1 MVEAQQ
7 VGGRKVDGRK
17 ARGEKKR
24 RAIIEATLRVI
35 ERDGIAGVT
44 HRSVAREAGVPTTA
58 PTYYYATLDDL
69 LIATLLWSAE
79 VLCDDMLQIVASGG
93 SAREIA
99 GVIARAVDENRGRT
113 LAEYELYLLAG
124 RRPELKA
131 AARRWLDL
139 AVEAVRPADPVAFR
153 AFLAAID
160 GLLLQGLIADV
171 APTGDELE
179 PIVSF
184 LIRGRDDVTATAG
197 EE

>member
-1 MVEAQQ
+1 MESQ
-7 VGGRKVDGRK
+7 KVDGRK

-24 RAIIEATLRVI
+24 RAIVEATLRVI
-35 ERDGIAGVT
+35 EREGIAGVT

-58 PTYYYATLDDL
+58 PTYYFATLDDL

-79 VLCDDMLQIVASGG
+79 ELCVDMLQIVASGG
-93 SAREIA
+93 AAREIA
-99 GVIARAVDENRGRT
+99 RSLARAVDENRGRT

-124 RRPELKA
+124 RRPELRP

-160 GLLLQGLIADV
+160 GLLIQGLIADV
-171 APTGDELE
+171 APNEDELE

-184 LIRGRDDVTATAG
+184 LIRGCDELTAVAR
-197 EE
+197 EQ

>member
-1 MVEAQQ
+1 MELQ
-7 VGGRKVDGRK
+7 KVDGRK

-24 RAIIEATLRVI
+24 RTIVEATLRVI
-35 ERDGIAGVT
+35 ERDGVAGVT

-58 PTYYYATLDDL
+58 PTYYFATLDDL

-79 VLCDDMLQIVASGG
+79 ELCDDMLKIVASGG
-93 SAREIA
+93 CARDIA
-99 GVIARAVDENRGRT
+99 QSLAKAVNENRSRT

-124 RRPELKA
+124 RRPELKP

-153 AFLAAID
+153 AFLAAVD
-160 GLLLQGLIADV
+160 GLLMQGLIADV
-171 APTGDELE
+171 APNEDELE

-184 LIRGRDDVTATAG
+184 LIRGCDDFTAAPR

>member
-1 MVEAQQ
+1 MI
-7 VGGRKVDGRK
+7 DGRK

-24 RAIIEATLRVI
+24 RAIVEAALRVI

-58 PTYYYATLDDL
+58 PTYYFATLDDL
-69 LIATLLWSAE
+69 LIATLLWVAE
-79 VLCDDMLQIVASGG
+79 ELCDDMLHIVASGG
-93 SAREIA
+93 TAREIA
-99 GVIARAVDENRGRT
+99 RSLAHAVNENRART

-139 AVEAVRPADPVAFR
+139 AVEAVRPTDPVAFR
-153 AFLAAID
+153 AFLAAVD
-160 GLLLQGLIADV
+160 GLLIQGLIADV
-171 APTGDELE
+171 APNEDELE

-184 LIRGRDDVTATAG
+184 LICGRDDFTAATR
-197 EE
+197 EQ

>member
-1 MVEAQQ
+1 MEPQ
-7 VGGRKVDGRK
+7 KVDGRK

-58 PTYYYATLDDL
+58 PTYYFATLDDL

-79 VLCDDMLQIVASGG
+79 VLCDDMLRIVASGG

-99 GVIARAVDENRGRT
+99 KVIARAVDENRGRT

-160 GLLLQGLIADV
+160 GLLIQGLIADA
-171 APTGDELE
+171 APDEDELE

-184 LIRGRDDVTATAG
+184 LIRGRDDFTAASR

>member
-1 MVEAQQ
+1 MELQ
-7 VGGRKVDGRK
+7 KVDGRK

-24 RAIIEATLRVI
+24 RAIVEATLRVI
-35 ERDGIAGVT
+35 ERDGVSGVT

-58 PTYYYATLDDL
+58 PTYYFATLDDL

-79 VLCDDMLQIVASGG
+79 AMCDDVLKIIASGT
-93 SAREIA
+93 AREIA
-99 GVIARAVDENRGRT
+99 RSLATAVDTNRGRT

-124 RRPELKA
+124 RRPELKP

-139 AVEAVRPADPVAFR
+139 ATEVARPADPVAFR

-160 GLLLQGLIADV
+160 GLLMQGLIADV
-171 APTGDELE
+171 APNEDELE

-184 LIRGRDDVTATAG
+184 LIRGRDESTAAPR

>member
-1 MVEAQQ
+1 MEYQ
-7 VGGRKVDGRK
+7 KVDGRK

-24 RAIIEATLRVI
+24 RAIVEATLRVI
-35 ERDGIAGVT
+35 EREGVTGVT

-79 VLCDDMLQIVASGG
+79 ELCDEMLHVVATG

-99 GVIARAVDENRGRT
+99 KCLAKAVDEHRGRT

-124 RRPELKA
+124 RRPELKP

-139 AVEAVRPADPVAFR
+139 AVELAKPADPVAFR
-153 AFLAAID
+153 AFLAAVD
-160 GLLLQGLIADV
+160 GLLIQGLIADV
-171 APTGDELE
+171 APNEDELE

-184 LIRGRDDVTATAG
+184 LIRGRDEFTAAPR

>member
-1 MVEAQQ
+1 M
-7 VGGRKVDGRK
+7 DGRK

-24 RAIIEATLRVI
+24 RAIVEATLRVI
-35 ERDGIAGVT
+35 ERDGVAGVT

-58 PTYYYATLDDL
+58 STYYFATLDDL
-69 LIATLLWSAE
+69 LIATLLWAADESCE
-79 VLCDDMLQIVASGG
+79 EMLQIVARHG

-99 GVIARAVDENRGRT
+99 AALAKSVNENRGRT

-139 AVEAVRPADPVAFR
+139 AVETVRPQDPIAFR
-153 AFLAAID
+153 ALLAAMD
-160 GLLLQGLIADV
+160 GMLIQGLIADV
-171 APTGDELE
+171 APNGDDLE

-184 LIRGRDDVTATAG
+184 LIRGRDDSTAPAR
-197 EE
+197 EQ

>member
-1 MVEAQQ
+1 MEHQ
-7 VGGRKVDGRK
+7 KVDGRK

-24 RAIIEATLRVI
+24 RAIVEATLRVI
-35 ERDGIAGVT
+35 ERDGVAGVT
-44 HRSVAREAGVPTTA
+44 HRSVAREADVPTTA
-58 PTYYYATLDDL
+58 PTYYFATLDDL

-79 VLCDDMLQIVASGG
+79 ELCNDMLKVVASG

-99 GVIARAVDENRGRT
+99 RCLAEAVDENRGRT

-124 RRPELKA
+124 RRPELKP

-139 AVEAVRPADPVAFR
+139 AVELADPADPVGFR
-153 AFLAAID
+153 AFLAAVD

-171 APTGDELE
+171 APNEAELE

-184 LIRGRDDVTATAG
+184 LIRGRDDFTAVPR

>member
-1 MVEAQQ
+1 M
-7 VGGRKVDGRK
+7 VDGRR

-24 RAIIEATLRVI
+24 RAIVEATLRVI
-35 ERDGIAGVT
+35 EREGIAGVT

-58 PTYYYATLDDL
+58 PTYYFATLDDL
-69 LIATLLWSAE
+69 LIATLLWVAE
-79 VLCDDMLQIVASGG
+79 ELCDDMLVVARGG

-99 GVIARAVDENRGRT
+99 RSLARAVNENRART

-139 AVEAVRPADPVAFR
+139 AVEMARPADPVAFR
-153 AFLAAID
+153 AFLAAVD
-160 GLLLQGLIADV
+160 GLLIQGLIADV
-171 APTGDELE
+171 APNEEDLE

-184 LIRGRDDVTATAG
+184 LICGRDDSTSKTR
-197 EE
+197 EQ

>member
-1 MVEAQQ
+1 MEPQ
-7 VGGRKVDGRK
+7 KVDGRK

-99 GVIARAVDENRGRT
+99 KVIAKSVDENRGRT

-171 APTGDELE
+171 APTEDELE

-184 LIRGRDDVTATAG
+184 LIRGRDDFTAAAR

>member
-1 MVEAQQ
+1 MQ
-7 VGGRKVDGRK
+7 KVDGRK

-24 RAIIEATLRVI
+24 RAIVEATLRVI
-35 ERDGIAGVT
+35 EREGVAGVT

-79 VLCDDMLQIVASGG
+79 ELCDDVLHVVAHG

-99 GVIARAVDENRGRT
+99 KCLARAVDENRGRT

-124 RRPELKA
+124 RRPELKP

-139 AVEAVRPADPVAFR
+139 AVEVAEPKDPVAFR
-153 AFLAAID
+153 AFLAAVD
-160 GLLLQGLIADV
+160 GLLIQGLIADV
-171 APTGDELE
+171 APNEDELE

-184 LIRGRDDVTATAG
+184 LICRRDDSGLPAR
-197 EE
+197 EQ

>member
-1 MVEAQQ
+1 V
-7 VGGRKVDGRK
+7 
-17 ARGEKKR
+17 RGEKKR
-24 RAIIEATLRVI
+24 RAIVEATLRVI

-79 VLCDDMLQIVASGG
+79 ELCDDMLQIVASGT
-93 SAREIA
+93 AREIA
-99 GVIARAVDENRGRT
+99 TCLARAVNENRGRT

-153 AFLAAID
+153 AFLAAVD

-171 APTGDELE
+171 APDEDELE

-184 LIRGRDDVTATAG
+184 LICGRDDFIAATR
-197 EE
+197 EQ

>member
-1 MVEAQQ
+1 MEPQKVDGQ
-7 VGGRKVDGRK
+7 KVDGRK

-99 GVIARAVDENRGRT
+99 EVIAKAVDENRGRT

-160 GLLLQGLIADV
+160 GLLIQGLIADV
-171 APTGDELE
+171 APNEDELE

-184 LIRGRDDVTATAG
+184 LIRGRDDVTAASR